1 MEQELEERYR
11 ERQYEERAYAERLR
25 EAEIERQ
32 LKIERFCHQ
41 YYFFTG
47 SATVS

>member
-11 ERQYEERAYAERLR
+11 ERQYEERAKAERLR

-32 LKIERFCHQ
+32 LKIERFVTNIIFHWICH
-41 YYFFTG
+41 
-47 SATVS
+47 S